1 MENTPSAPK
10 PVSLAELEEIT
21 CSFSEHRKLGGGA
34 YGIVYLVRFNTIFM
48 LSYIDQQF
56 VWSDMALLHICELTD
71 TSYINFRV
79 NTLLFTPL
87 FHFTTILCFI

>member
-10 PVSLAELEEIT
+10 PVSLAELDEIT

-48 LSYIDQQF
+48 LSYIDQ
-56 VWSDMALLHICELTD
+56 LHIRELTD
-71 TSYINFRV
+71 TSYINFTV
-79 NTLLFTPL
+79 NTL
-87 FHFTTILCFI
+87 FIHYVI